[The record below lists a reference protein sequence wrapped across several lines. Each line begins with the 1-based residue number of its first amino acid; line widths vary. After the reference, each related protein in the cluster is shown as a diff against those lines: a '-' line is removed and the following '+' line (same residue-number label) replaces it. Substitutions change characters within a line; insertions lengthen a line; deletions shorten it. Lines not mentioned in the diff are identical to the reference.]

1 MAIVS
6 AHFQHADTTAD
17 VATPNAAALAPER
30 TVAQRQ
36 LLEQT
41 ALLYR
46 NAPITLVGSLLMA
59 AILAAAIPVAPQL
72 RLVWFAAMVSVTA
85 MRAFLVL
92 RYRRRSSEDARWVR
106 RSALGSLASGVA
118 WGAAGVLLYD
128 AHSLAYQL
136 LLWLTLLGMASS
148 SVYALTAYLPA
159 LYAFLFSSLLPV
171 ALTQAFGADRAH
183 WVLASMTLLYL
194 AATAAFG
201 WNFHRLLVDSILQ
214 RFENDDL
221 IVRLQREKELAEQA
235 NASKS
240 RFLAAASHDL
250 RQPVHAIA
258 LFVEQLRGQL
268 EAGPKARRV
277 LDYIERSLDEMGG
290 LFNALLD
297 ISRLDAG
304 VVSARSEPM
313 PVRPVLDRLQT
324 LFLPIAAQRGLRL
337 RVRCSSAWVQ
347 ADPVLFEQVLANL
360 LSNAIKFTTSGG
372 VLVGCRRRGTLLTVQ
387 VWDTGCGIATR
398 HHEQVFEE
406 FFQIDNPERDRTK
419 GLGLGLSIVRRMAGL
434 MNAKLALR
442 SVEQRGSMFSI
453 TLPQAAPSPE
463 FAADATAPET
473 VHAPNRL
480 RNKLIA
486 VVDDEALIRQALQGA
501 LERFGCRVLCADG
514 PGELLAALQRSE
526 EAPAAVI
533 TDYRLRGG
541 ENGLELLQRLR
552 EALRK
557 DIPAI
562 LLTGDTA
569 PERIREAQQS
579 GLPILH
585 KPVAPSRLR
594 SLLDSILREPEVNSC

>member
-1 MAIVS
+1 MAIVC

-17 VATPNAAALAPER
+17 VATPNAAALARER

-72 RLVWFAAMVSVTA
+72 RLAWFAAMVSVTA
-85 MRAFLVL
+85 MRALLVL
-92 RYRRRSSEDARWVR
+92 RYRRRSSEDARWLR

-183 WVLASMTLLYL
+183 GVLASMTLLYL

-201 WNFHRLLVDSILQ
+201 WNFHRLLEDSILQ

-258 LFVEQLRGQL
+258 LFVEQLRGHL
-268 EAGPKARRV
+268 EDRVKARRV
-277 LDYIERSLDEMGG
+277 LDYVEHSLDEMGG

-304 VVSARSEPM
+304 VVSARSQPM

-324 LFLPIAAQRGLRL
+324 LFVPIAAQRGLRL
-337 RVRCSSAWVQ
+337 RVCYSSAWVQ

-387 VWDTGCGIATR
+387 VWDTGCGIADR

-453 TLPQAAPSPE
+453 TLPQATPSPE
-463 FAADATAPET
+463 FAADTTAPA
-473 VHAPNRL
+473 VAHAPNRL
-480 RNKLIA
+480 RDKLIA
-486 VVDDEALIRQALQGA
+486 VVDDEAIIRQALQGA

-514 PGELLAALQRSE
+514 AGELLAALQLCE

-533 TDYRLRGG
+533 TDYRLRAG

-585 KPVAPSRLR
+585 KPVAPARLR
-594 SLLDSILREPEVNSC
+594 SLLDAILREPEVNSC